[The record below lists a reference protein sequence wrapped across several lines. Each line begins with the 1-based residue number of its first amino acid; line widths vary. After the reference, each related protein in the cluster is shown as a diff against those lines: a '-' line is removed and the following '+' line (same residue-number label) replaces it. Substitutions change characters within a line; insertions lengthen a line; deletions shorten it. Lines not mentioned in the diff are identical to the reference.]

1 MVKRVYKV
9 IRAGNRTTLISVGK
23 IIPKSWKYFII
34 EDAKVEKNRITLILK
49 KVKINGE
56 EA

>member
-23 IIPKSWKYFII
+23 IIPKNWKYFII
-34 EDAKVEKNRITLILK
+34 ENYEVKKNKITLTLK